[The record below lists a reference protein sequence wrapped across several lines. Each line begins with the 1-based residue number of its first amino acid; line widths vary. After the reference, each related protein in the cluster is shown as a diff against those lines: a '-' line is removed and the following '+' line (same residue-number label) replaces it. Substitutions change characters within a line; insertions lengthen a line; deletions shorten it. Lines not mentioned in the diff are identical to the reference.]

1 VSATKAKR
9 LLDEYLSYGG
19 FGPVEREHIFHP
31 TRKWRLDWF
40 LPQQGAQGV
49 GIEYDG
55 LMHRGA
61 NQGHASI
68 SGILRDSDK
77 LNEAQAL
84 GIPVYRANAKSIES
98 GQFFTLL
105 DRVLRSDQ

>member
-1 VSATKAKR
+1 MSNTKAKD
-9 LLDEYLSYGG
+9 LLDEYLTLGG

-31 TRKWRLDWF
+31 HRKWRLDWY
-40 LPQQGAQGV
+40 LPLQGAHGV

-55 LMHRGA
+55 LMHHGA

-68 SGILRDSDK
+68 GGILRDSEK

-105 DRVLRSDQ
+105 DRVLRSDP